1 MTRFEYKSIPAPKKG
16 EKARGVKGSDARMA
30 QAMTTALN
38 VMGAQGWDYLR
49 ADTLPMEER
58 SGIRSKTIHY
68 YTVLVFRREIE
79 ATFEATDAPVEAAS
93 SQTDAPVLDAVD
105 ETDTSETDQ
114 TTRTPRR
121 DLTATRDH

>member
-38 VMGAQGWDYLR
+38 DMSAKGWDYLR
-49 ADTLPMEER
+49 ADTLPLEER

-79 ATFEATDAPVEAAS
+79 ATVEDASTSVEAAS
-93 SQTDAPVLDAVD
+93 SQTDAPVLDAHD
-105 ETDTSETDQ
+105 APDTSETDQ
-114 TTRTPRR
+114 TMRTPRR